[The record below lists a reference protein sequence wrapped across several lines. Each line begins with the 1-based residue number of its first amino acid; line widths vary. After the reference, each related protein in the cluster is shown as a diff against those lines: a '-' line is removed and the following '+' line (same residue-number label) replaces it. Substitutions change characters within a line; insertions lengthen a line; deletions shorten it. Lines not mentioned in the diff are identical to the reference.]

1 MMMTSPRKI
10 LRIADIL
17 VEKGYRVGQQV
28 GEGTYS
34 KVRTVERTLDGKTYA
49 VKIVD
54 KLIARQDYLHKFM
67 PRELSILLKLK
78 HENVVTT
85 YEIIKERD
93 FVFHIMQY
101 AERGDLLRIIR
112 AGGPLTEERAKYTFT
127 GVCKGVQ
134 YMHDK
139 DIAHRDLK
147 CENILILSNN
157 HAIVGDFGF
166 AREFE
171 DSDDFMCKT
180 FCGSAAYASP
190 ELLRGSFYNAK
201 SNDVWSLGIVLY
213 VMICGGMPFDDNN
226 IKAMVDK
233 QLSKDIQ
240 FPAGIKEKTNVHLI
254 SLLLQILEPDI
265 SKRYDIKDVLESD
278 WLQEK

>member
-1 MMMTSPRKI
+1 MRN
-10 LRIADIL
+10 
-17 VEKGYRVGQQV
+17 
-28 GEGTYS
+28 
-34 KVRTVERTLDGKTYA
+34 VERTLDGKTYA
-49 VKIVD
+49 AKIVG
-54 KLIARQDYLHKFM
+54 KLIARQDYLHKFI
-67 PRELSILLKLK
+67 PCKLSILLKLK

-101 AERGDLLRIIR
+101 AERGDLLRIIH
-112 AGGPLTEERAKYTFT
+112 AGGPLTEERAKDTFT
-127 GVCKGVQ
+127 DVCKGVQ
-134 YMHDK
+134 CMHDK

-147 CENILILSNN
+147 CEKNLILNNN

-171 DSDDFMCKT
+171 DADDFMCKT

-190 ELLRGSFYNAK
+190 ELLRGSLYNAK
-201 SNDVWSLGIVLY
+201 RNDVWSLGIVLNII
-213 VMICGGMPFDDNN
+213 ICGGMPFDDN

-240 FPAGIKEKTNVHLI
+240 FPAGIKEKTIVHLI
-254 SLLLQILEPDI
+254 SLLFQILEPDI
-265 SKRYDIKDVLESD
+265 VGDPKSHIVQKRKFPLS
-278 WLQEK
+278 LR

>member
-1 MMMTSPRKI
+1 M
-10 LRIADIL
+10 
-17 VEKGYRVGQQV
+17 GQQI
-28 GEGTYS
+28 GEGTL
-34 KVRTVERTLDGKTYA
+34 RTVERNLDGKTYA

-54 KLIARQDYLHKFM
+54 KLIARQDYLHKLI
-67 PRELSILLKLK
+67 PRKLPILLKLK
-78 HENVVTT
+78 HVNVVTT

-101 AERGDLLRIIR
+101 AERGDLLRIIH
-112 AGGPLTEERAKYTFT
+112 AGGPLTEERAKDTFT
-127 GVCKGVQ
+127 DVSKGVQ

-147 CENILILSNN
+147 CENILILNNN

-171 DSDDFMCKT
+171 DADDFMCKT
-180 FCGSAAYASP
+180 FCRSAAYASP
-190 ELLRGSFYNAK
+190 GLLRGSLYNAK
-201 SNDVWSLGIVLY
+201 RNDAWSLGIVLN

-240 FPAGIKEKTNVHLI
+240 FPAGIKEKTIVHLI
-254 SLLLQILEPDI
+254 SLLFQILEPDMSI
-265 SKRYDIKDVLESD
+265 RYDIKDVLE
-278 WLQEK
+278 

>member
-1 MMMTSPRKI
+1 MTSPRKI

-34 KVRTVERTLDGKTYA
+34 KVRTAERTSDGKTYA

-101 AERGDLLRIIR
+101 AERGDLLRIIH
-112 AGGPLTEERAKYTFT
+112 AEGPLTEEMAKDTFT
-127 GVCKGVQ
+127 DVCKGVQ

-147 CENILILSNN
+147 CENILILNNN

-166 AREFE
+166 AIEFE

-226 IKAMVDK
+226 LKAMVDK

-254 SLLLQILEPDI
+254 SLLFQILEPDI